1 MTLFQNGV
9 SNEYSVDIN
18 SVTIKDLKV
27 SPGSKK
33 GDGYA
38 CLIAAL
44 DFEAE
49 VGGRIYEKHYIAKYA
64 DDDERRGFLSKV

>member
-1 MTLFQNGV
+1 M
-9 SNEYSVDIN
+9 SNEHSVPVD
-18 SVTIKDLKV
+18 SVTIENLKV

-44 DFEAE
+44 DFIAIIK
-49 VGGRIYEKHYIAKYA
+49 GQKYEKHYIAKYA
-64 DDDERRGFLSKV
+64 DDEARKAILNRVKN